1 MVRVLGLDPG
11 ERRIGVAVSDPTGTI
26 ASPHGFIDQADEDPV
41 VAVQGLITEFDIGQI
56 VIGLP
61 LRMDGSEGPA
71 AERSRDLGAAI
82 GEEVDLPVAYWDERF
97 TTVTA
102 EAALIEGNVRR
113 KKRTT
118 ARDKVAAAVMLQG
131 YLDRQAHDG
140 GHGDDPD
147 PQ

>member
-1 MVRVLGLDPG
+1 MSRVLGLDPG

-26 ASPHGFIDQADEDPV
+26 ASPHGFIDRAGEDLA
-41 VAVQGLITEFDIGQI
+41 VAVQGLVEEFDIGRI

-71 AERSRDLGAAI
+71 AERSRVLGAAI
-82 GEEVDLPVAYWDERF
+82 GEAVDVPIAFWDERF

-102 EAALIEGNVRR
+102 ETALIEGNVRR
-113 KKRTT
+113 NKRTT

-140 GHGDDPD
+140 RHGDDPD